1 MSIKPLLEQL
11 QGQTNSPL
19 NRLFPSHREST
30 SILFPTHGPGSV
42 GAKPQEAVEA
52 LSDDS
57 NLSLKV
63 IIFSFKSSLFL
74 G

>member
-19 NRLFPSHREST
+19 NRLFPFHGESK

-42 GAKPQEAVEA
+42 GEKPQKAVEA
-52 LSDDS
+52 LFHMT
-57 NLSLKV
+57 V
-63 IIFSFKSSLFL
+63 T
-74 G
+74 